1 MRPADLLPLESKAQ
15 LVVSAAPDL
24 VEAEKGLREIDIL
37 DKRGVAGA
45 GDLERESTTLACCS
59 RVWHDPLEEGDIA
72 QITGRRV
79 CSCNG
84 TW

>member
-24 VEAEKGLREIDIL
+24 IEAEKGLREIDIL

-45 GDLERESTTLACCS
+45 GDLERES
-59 RVWHDPLEEGDIA
+59 VFPLSVASGFFSVAPFI
-72 QITGRRV
+72 
-79 CSCNG
+79 SNG
-84 TW
+84 